1 MSYYIEFTKKVNRNT
16 IYSFENYIQNGGNYE
31 QNPGMSARAGNR
43 ILCITTVVMIGI
55 QFLMVFLGVY
65 DTLPLVLGT
74 QLSVILIPIIG
85 ALI

>member
-1 MSYYIEFTKKVNRNT
+1 MEEYYE
-16 IYSFENYIQNGGNYE
+16 NYE

-85 ALI
+85 ALISGVDIKETFKLRPIV